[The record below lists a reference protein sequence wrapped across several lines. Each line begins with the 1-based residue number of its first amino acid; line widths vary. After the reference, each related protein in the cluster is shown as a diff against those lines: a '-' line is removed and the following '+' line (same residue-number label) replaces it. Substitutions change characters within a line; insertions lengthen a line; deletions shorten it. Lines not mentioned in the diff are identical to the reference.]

1 MKRLCIIIILSLLY
15 LQPQAQTPNFNEWFA
30 QKKTQIKYLTQ
41 QIAALKVYLEYL
53 KKGYDI
59 AQKGLTTI
67 SAIKNGSFNLHKT
80 YFASLKAVS
89 PIVKNSSKVY
99 TILYLQPRMMDDF
112 KELLSDIARDI
123 QLTHGEKSYI
133 ASVYQTL
140 LASCTS
146 SIEELEMITTTDV
159 TEMEDGERLSR
170 LDKVYEDILEQYA
183 FTQDFIAGVR
193 GLSVN
198 RAKEGSQVASVYKLY
213 RDH

>member
-1 MKRLCIIIILSLLY
+1 MKRLYIVVILSLLY
-15 LQPQAQTPNFNEWFA
+15 MQTQAQTPNFNEWFA

-89 PIVKNSSKVY
+89 PLVKNSSKVN
-99 TILYLQPRMMDDF
+99 TILYLQPRIIDDF
-112 KELLSDIARDI
+112 KDLLDDIAQDV
-123 QLTHGEKSYI
+123 QLTQSEKSYI
-133 ASVYQTL
+133 ASVYQQL
-140 LASCTS
+140 LTCCTW
-146 SIEELEMITTTDV
+146 SIEELDMITTTDV
-159 TEMEDGERLSR
+159 TEMEDGERLAR
-170 LDKVYEDILEQYA
+170 LDKVYDDIQEQYA

-198 RAKEGSQVASVYKLY
+198 RAKEGRQLNSVYNLY
-213 RDH
+213 RDL

>member
-1 MKRLCIIIILSLLY
+1 MKRLYIIVILSLLY
-15 LQPQAQTPNFNEWFA
+15 LQTQAQTPNFNEWFA

-89 PIVKNSSKVY
+89 PVVKNSSKVS
-99 TILYLQPRMMDDF
+99 TILYLQPHIIDDF
-112 KELLSDIARDI
+112 EELLSDITSDM
-123 QLTHGEKSYI
+123 QLTHGEKLYI

-140 LASCTS
+140 LTSCTS
-146 SIEELEMITTTDV
+146 SIEELDMITTTDV
-159 TEMEDGERLSR
+159 TQMEDGERLSR

-198 RAKEGSQVASVYKLY
+198 RAKEGRQVNSMYNLY
-213 RDH
+213 SDL